1 MGNERSVTMG
11 SSTKL
16 SGDDMSLQLC
26 DADRRAVDLLFD
38 QQGASNAYVNGP
50 GLLASHVSSDA
61 SLLSDAPPTESFGTL
76 ALADVGARLQEVER
90 LVGLLDVLPVSD
102 PPADLVSRT
111 LGRIEESSTVRIT
124 GPTPQTSTTLVHP
137 RV

>member
-1 MGNERSVTMG
+1 MN
-11 SSTKL
+11 
-16 SGDDMSLQLC
+16 LQLS
-26 DADRRAVDLLFD
+26 DADRRAVDLLFE

-50 GLLASHVSSDA
+50 GLLASHLPGGDSIQ
-61 SLLSDAPPTESFGTL
+61 SDAPSTGSFGTL
-76 ALADVGARLQEVER
+76 ASANVGARLQQVER